1 MDTDVFLICVFI
13 FCMSGVGSGRY
24 DGVAESG
31 SVNAV
36 LKRLKNH
43 RWTQMDTDV
52 FLIYLC
58 FYFLYQWSWSRKIGW
73 RCGEWI
79 G

>member
-1 MDTDVFLICVFI
+1 MFFLSICVFI
-13 FCMSGVGSGRY
+13 FCISGFGSGRY
-24 DGVAESG
+24 DGVAEGG

-52 FLIYLC
+52 FLICLFIY
-58 FYFLYQWSWSRKIGW
+58 YISGV
-73 RCGEWI
+73 G
-79 G
+79 